1 MGEEKKNYKTSFVP
15 GARALNNNNYMRVSR
30 SKNTVCIWFDRY
42 SGSRKKKKK
51 ILKLGTAITAICNGD
66 DTKV

>member
-30 SKNTVCIWFDRY
+30 SENMVCIWFDRY
-42 SGSRKKKKK
+42 SGSRKKIFKTWHSDHSD
-51 ILKLGTAITAICNGD
+51 L
-66 DTKV
+66 